1 MPDRSDNPYP
11 LSHPQPIA
19 ARGRGETE
27 AGGGATS
34 DARRPPLDDLR
45 FPGCRPVR
53 LTRDGL
59 DDFEDQIEYWDA
71 RSRIAWIVA
80 DGPSSIHEGT
90 TRQLTRIAERLALI
104 SGAPIA
110 TLGSVGLVERSA
122 DGQSVRL
129 MQADEI
135 LYLHPGRVRLP
146 DGNLVMGEHDLPDIV
161 LEVDYST
168 DIRPGKLRVY
178 ERWGFPEV
186 WAMVPEGRSRRR
198 AAGLTIS
205 RLGADGRYHDADA
218 STALRGWT
226 AAEIHAALAEPAPS
240 AHAARVLMRLGR
252 ALGAQAGTRAE
263 DLPLVRA
270 LTAEARAAGYR
281 EGHAAGYRGEHA
293 AGRREGFVAAIES
306 VLWARG
312 ISIGGSLPGGPAPFG
327 DASRDAVVAAAVAC
341 ADAADFWRRLD
352 VTPPTA

>member
-1 MPDRSDNPYP
+1 MADRSDATW
-11 LSHPQPIA
+11 PIA
-19 ARGRGETE
+19 HPPATASGHVARGGGETV
-27 AGGGATS
+27 GGGDAAGS
-34 DARRPPLDDLR
+34 DGRRAPLDDLR

-178 ERWGFPEV
+178 ERWGFSEV

-205 RLGADGRYHDADA
+205 HLGADGRYRDADA
-218 STALRGWT
+218 STALAGWT
-226 AAEIHAALAEPAPS
+226 AAEIHAALAEPVPS
-240 AHAARVLMRLGR
+240 AHTASVLMRVGR
-252 ALGAQAGTRAE
+252 ALGVQAGTRSE
-263 DLPLVRA
+263 DVPLMRA
-270 LTAEARAAGYR
+270 LNAKARR
-281 EGHAAGYRGEHA
+281 DEL
-293 AGRREGFVAAIES
+293 VATIES
-306 VLWARG
+306 VLRARG
-312 ISIGGSLPGGPAPFG
+312 ISIGGPLPGGPAPFG
-327 DASRDAVVAAAVAC
+327 DASRDTVVAAAVAC
-341 ADAADFWRRLD
+341 ADEADFWRQLG